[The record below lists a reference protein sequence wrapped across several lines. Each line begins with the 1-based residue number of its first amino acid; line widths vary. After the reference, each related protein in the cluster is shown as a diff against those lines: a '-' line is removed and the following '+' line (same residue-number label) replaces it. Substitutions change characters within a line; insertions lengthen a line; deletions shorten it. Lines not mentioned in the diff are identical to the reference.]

1 MEPIDYEEMARELA
15 EMRKR
20 QKRQRLTAAAPT
32 GSAFSGKFAS
42 VIYAASMDF
51 ASLYPSTMTM
61 IFGKHTAI
69 VLIMFILKRF
79 NT

>member
-20 QKRQRLTAAAPT
+20 QKRQR
-32 GSAFSGKFAS
+32 FAS

-61 IFGKHTAI
+61 IFGKHTRRMSKI
-69 VLIMFILKRF
+69 SRIFSM
-79 NT
+79 